1 MRITKCDICKKTIK
15 RGTERLDLSYSN
27 IKTFASFE
35 LCTICSVPIIKF
47 LQDKKLIKIETRHSR
62 VTGEKNKKD
71 EK

>member
-47 LQDKKLIKIETRHSR
+47 LQDKKLIKIE
-62 VTGEKNKKD
+62 ENKKD